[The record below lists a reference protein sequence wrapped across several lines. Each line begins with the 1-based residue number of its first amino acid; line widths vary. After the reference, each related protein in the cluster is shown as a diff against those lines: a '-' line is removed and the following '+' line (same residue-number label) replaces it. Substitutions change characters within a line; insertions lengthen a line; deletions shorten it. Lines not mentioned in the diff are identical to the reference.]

1 MKDNYKQAF
10 SEALYVIDK
19 FNVNNKNKISPSFI
33 KFMERNKLEG
43 YSVDLPSNILEHE
56 ELLKRETKIIL
67 SLIYRDYFCN
77 DLEKKELDEQFL
89 LNEKKYEEELNEKYS
104 VDNIFNDNN
113 NNNNNN
119 NKETLQKSSVII
131 TEDVVEEKLELIEH
145 EEEKWYKKV
154 FNKIKLIFSK

>member
-43 YSVDLPSNILEHE
+43 YEVALPKDILKHD

-67 SLIYRDYFCN
+67 ALIYRDYFCN
-77 DLEKKELDEQFL
+77 DSEKKELDEQFL
-89 LNEKKYEEELNEKYS
+89 VNERKYQEELQEKYS

-113 NNNNNN
+113 N
-119 NKETLQKSSVII
+119 KEVLQKSSSRL
-131 TEDVVEEKLELIEH
+131 TENVVEEKLELIEH

-154 FNKIKLIFSK
+154 FNKIKLIFSKWKNKGE

>member
-10 SEALYVIDK
+10 SEALYVIDN
-19 FNVNNKNKISPSFI
+19 FNENNKNKISPSFI

-43 YSVDLPSNILEHE
+43 YEVALPKDILKHD

-67 SLIYRDYFCN
+67 ALIYRDYFCN
-77 DLEKKELDEQFL
+77 DSEKKELDEQFL
-89 LNEKKYEEELNEKYS
+89 VNERKYQEELQEKYS

-113 NNNNNN
+113 N
-119 NKETLQKSSVII
+119 KEVLQKSSSRL
-131 TEDVVEEKLELIEH
+131 TENVVEEKLELIEH

>member
-43 YSVDLPSNILEHE
+43 YIVDLPKDILKHD

-67 SLIYRDYFCN
+67 ALIYRDYFCN
-77 DLEKKELDEQFL
+77 DLEKNELDEQFL
-89 LNEKKYEEELNEKYS
+89 INEKKYQEELKEKYS
-104 VDNIFNDNN
+104 VEKIFKNN
-113 NNNNNN
+113 NA
-119 NKETLQKSSVII
+119 NKDMLKFISTEKVDSVEETL
-131 TEDVVEEKLELIEH
+131 DLVEYGEK
-145 EEEKWYKKV
+145 KWYKK
-154 FNKIKLIFSK
+154 FLKKIVSIFSK

>member
-1 MKDNYKQAF
+1 MKDNYRQAF

-33 KFMERNKLEG
+33 EFMERNKLEG
-43 YSVDLPSNILEHE
+43 YEVVLPKDILEHE

-67 SLIYRDYFCN
+67 ALIYRDYFCN

-89 LNEKKYEEELNEKYS
+89 LNEKKYQEELNEKYS

-113 NNNNNN
+113 N
-119 NKETLQKSSVII
+119 KEPLQKSYSINV
-131 TEDVVEEKLELIEH
+131 EDVVEEKLDLLEY
-145 EEEKWYKKV
+145 EEEKWYQKIFKR
-154 FNKIKLIFSK
+154 IKLIFSK